1 MESIYFKARGSKGPT
16 FPPISP
22 PNWMLWAQQAHL
34 TSNRR
39 EATSPYPHSNH
50 NPLLQY
56 SLHHLLLLPCNISH
70 QTLHYL
76 LFSLKKLNSDT
87 SLFLTCNSKE
97 MATMNSSVLACN
109 YAISAASEPSLK
121 LTPAAS
127 TAAASSSYP
136 RQLVIKAQQ
145 SQAGEDKKGE
155 GRRAA
160 LLGLAAAAFTA
171 VSATPHA
178 KASVFDEYL
187 EKSKANK
194 VCSRYFALF
203 AKYLWLLTVKLIPV

>member
-1 MESIYFKARGSKGPT
+1 
-16 FPPISP
+16 
-22 PNWMLWAQQAHL
+22 
-34 TSNRR
+34 
-39 EATSPYPHSNH
+39 
-50 NPLLQY
+50 
-56 SLHHLLLLPCNISH
+56 
-70 QTLHYL
+70 
-76 LFSLKKLNSDT
+76 
-87 SLFLTCNSKE
+87 
-97 MATMNSSVLACN
+97 MNSTVLACN

-127 TAAASSSYP
+127 STAAASSSYP

-145 SQAGEDKKGE
+145 SQPGEDKKGE

-160 LLGLAAAAFTA
+160 LLGLAAAAAFTA
-171 VSATPHA
+171 VSATPQA

-203 AKYLWLLTVKLIPV
+203 AKYLWLLTVKLIPAVFFLEVTYAHSLCRS

>member
-1 MESIYFKARGSKGPT
+1 
-16 FPPISP
+16 
-22 PNWMLWAQQAHL
+22 
-34 TSNRR
+34 
-39 EATSPYPHSNH
+39 
-50 NPLLQY
+50 
-56 SLHHLLLLPCNISH
+56 
-70 QTLHYL
+70 
-76 LFSLKKLNSDT
+76 
-87 SLFLTCNSKE
+87 
-97 MATMNSSVLACN
+97 MNSSVLACN